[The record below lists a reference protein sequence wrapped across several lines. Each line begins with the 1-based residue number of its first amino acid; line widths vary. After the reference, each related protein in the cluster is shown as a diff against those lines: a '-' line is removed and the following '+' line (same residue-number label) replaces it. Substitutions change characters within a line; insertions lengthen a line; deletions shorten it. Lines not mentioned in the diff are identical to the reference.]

1 MKKRILI
8 VEDNLTLSHIQ
19 RSWLE
24 QAGYEVVTTIDEPS
38 ARKQIKKTGFDLILS
53 DVRLPEGNGIRLLV
67 TRLQSY

>member
-53 DVRLPEGNGIRLLV
+53 DVR
-67 TRLQSY
+67 